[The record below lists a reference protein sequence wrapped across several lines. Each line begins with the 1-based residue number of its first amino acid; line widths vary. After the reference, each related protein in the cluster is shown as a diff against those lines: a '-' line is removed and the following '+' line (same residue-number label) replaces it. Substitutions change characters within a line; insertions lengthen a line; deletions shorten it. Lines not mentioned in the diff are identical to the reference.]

1 METVQKPLWVK
12 QLNIAILKNQQLE
25 FTQYYQLSVP
35 SADGKT
41 SLCDTLQHFSLV
53 SENLS
58 LPFMLSS
65 SNTRHDIG
73 QGIQALEEHSLIE
86 VCWMFP
92 LTKDKFRLRCKASI
106 DSDYRTQIWNSNS
119 DD

>member
-1 METVQKPLWVK
+1 M
-12 QLNIAILKNQQLE
+12 
-25 FTQYYQLSVP
+25 P